1 MGGIGLGMADWLLAH
16 GAGQVVITGRSPARA
31 QGEKLARFGAAVSR
45 VRYVQADIASKAEM
59 SALFEE
65 LSAMPGGLRGIFHA
79 AGISIPQDLRDAD
92 RDSFDRVLRPKV
104 DGAWLLHEL
113 SLGLE
118 LEFFAMC
125 STIACVWGSQH
136 IASYAA
142 ANQFLDGLAAYRHA
156 LGLPALVVDWGLWA
170 GGSHLFDEEVLGFL
184 KSVGLK
190 PLAPAQGIGL
200 LARLLGSDV
209 GHQVIAGVDWARFKA
224 LLESRGAQ
232 PCWSTSRSRTH
243 RPGPAMSRRTRAC
256 CGSFPRWRGASASS
270 WSMTMSGAVR
280 QPAGC
285 EGRAGPGQA
294 RGRRQ
299 SHGLRTRFSVGD
311 GDGGALPARPEG
323 ADKGPGILE
332 CPGLMWPDFLARS
345 IEQQGVL
352 DAV

>member
-136 IASYAA
+136 RQLRRSQSVPRWPRGLSPCPGAA
-142 ANQFLDGLAAYRHA
+142 R
-156 LGLPALVVDWGLWA
+156 A
-170 GGSHLFDEEVLGFL
+170 GG
-184 KSVGLK
+184 
-190 PLAPAQGIGL
+190 
-200 LARLLGSDV
+200 RL
-209 GHQVIAGVDWARFKA
+209 
-224 LLESRGAQ
+224 
-232 PCWSTSRSRTH
+232 
-243 RPGPAMSRRTRAC
+243 
-256 CGSFPRWRGASASS
+256 
-270 WSMTMSGAVR
+270 GAVGWR
-280 QPAGC
+280 
-285 EGRAGPGQA
+285 
-294 RGRRQ
+294 
-299 SHGLRTRFSVGD
+299 
-311 GDGGALPARPEG
+311 
-323 ADKGPGILE
+323 
-332 CPGLMWPDFLARS
+332 
-345 IEQQGVL
+345 
-352 DAV
+352 

>member
-1 MGGIGLGMADWLLAH
+1 
-16 GAGQVVITGRSPARA
+16 
-31 QGEKLARFGAAVSR
+31 
-45 VRYVQADIASKAEM
+45 
-59 SALFEE
+59 
-65 LSAMPGGLRGIFHA
+65 
-79 AGISIPQDLRDAD
+79 
-92 RDSFDRVLRPKV
+92 
-104 DGAWLLHEL
+104 
-113 SLGLE
+113 
-118 LEFFAMC
+118 MC

-243 RPGPAMSRRTRAC
+243 RPGPAMSRRTR
-256 CGSFPRWRGASASS
+256 GLLRKLSA
-270 WSMTMSGAVR
+270 V
-280 QPAGC
+280 
-285 EGRAGPGQA
+285 EGRE
-294 RGRRQ
+294 
-299 SHGLRTRFSVGD
+299 RFQLVDDYVWGSTPTCWV
-311 GDGGALPARPEG
+311 
-323 ADKGPGILE
+323 
-332 CPGLMWPDFLARS
+332 
-345 IEQQGVL
+345 
-352 DAV
+352 

>member
-1 MGGIGLGMADWLLAH
+1 MADWLLAH

-142 ANQFLDGLAAYRHA
+142 ANQFLDGLAAYRRA

-232 PCWSTSRSRTH
+232 PLLEHIEVEDTPT
-243 RPGPAMSRRTRAC
+243 RPGDVAADQGLLRKL
-256 CGSFPRWRGASASS
+256 SA
-270 WSMTMSGAVR
+270 V
-280 QPAGC
+280 
-285 EGRAGPGQA
+285 EGRERFQLVDDYVWGQYA
-294 RGRRQ
+294 NLLGVKVEQVRAK
-299 SHGLRTRFSVGD
+299 LE
-311 GDGGALPARPEG
+311 DGGSLMDYGLDSLLVMEMVARCRRDLKVQIKAREF
-323 ADKGPGILE
+323 LE